1 MSVMGFLASK
11 KDPCYFCNFC
21 RHFGALVGFFFFLV
35 LNFVTFVVPAIYC
48 DICNGCFKLARK
60 IFVTF
65 PIFAIFA
72 DISGPFLAS
81 YFSKS

>member
-35 LNFVTFVVPAIYC
+35 LNFVTFVVPAI
-48 DICNGCFKLARK
+48 
-60 IFVTF
+60 FVMGGL
-65 PIFAIFA
+65 
-72 DISGPFLAS
+72 S
-81 YFSKS
+81 